1 MVKFRSFFVCT
12 WFLFLLY
19 FLLLPRS
26 FSQFLCPPHPQFFLF
41 VFFLSSSFS
50 SFSLQ
55 CLAFLNSLSKFLHLS
70 VHMVGDRSNPFSLIS
85 DEICSHKCLFDFGLD
100 PRLSSLV
107 LDPCL
112 GSLLGSLDFD
122 FNFLVLV
129 TAIAIA
135 ENHLLV
141 LVVRVGVSMRVR
153 LRSVVGG
160 RTLPLAPSRGF
171 PS

>member
-1 MVKFRSFFVCT
+1 MVKFRSFFVCI

-19 FLLLPRS
+19 FLLLPIS
-26 FSQFLCPPHPQFFLF
+26 FSQFLHPPFFLF

-55 CLAFLNSLSKFLHLS
+55 CFAFLNSLSKFLHLS
-70 VHMVGDRSNPFSLIS
+70 VHMMGDRSNPFSLIS

-100 PRLSSLV
+100 PRLGSLV

-112 GSLLGSLDFD
+112 SSLLGSLDFD

-129 TAIAIA
+129 VAIAIT

-153 LRSVVGG
+153 LRSVVRWQDTTVGAI
-160 RTLPLAPSRGF
+160 TWVSKLI
-171 PS
+171 

>member
-26 FSQFLCPPHPQFFLF
+26 FSQFLRPPHS
-41 VFFLSSSFS
+41 FFLSSSFS

-55 CLAFLNSLSKFLHLS
+55 CFAFLNSLSKFLHLS
-70 VHMVGDRSNPFSLIS
+70 MHMVADRSNHFSLIS
-85 DEICSHKCLFDFGLD
+85 DEICFYKGLFDFGLD
-100 PRLSSLV
+100 PRLGSLV
-107 LDPCL
+107 LDH
-112 GSLLGSLDFD
+112 
-122 FNFLVLV
+122 FLVLV
-129 TAIAIA
+129 TAIPIV

-153 LRSVVGG
+153 LRSVVRWQDTATGAI
-160 RTLPLAPSRGF
+160 TWVSKLI
-171 PS
+171 

>member
-26 FSQFLCPPHPQFFLF
+26 FSQFLRPPHS
-41 VFFLSSSFS
+41 FFLSSSFS

-55 CLAFLNSLSKFLHLS
+55 CFAFLNSLSKFLHLS
-70 VHMVGDRSNPFSLIS
+70 MHMVVDRSNHFSLIS
-85 DEICSHKCLFDFGLD
+85 DEICFYKGLFDFGLD
-100 PRLSSLV
+100 PRLGSLV
-107 LDPCL
+107 LDH
-112 GSLLGSLDFD
+112 
-122 FNFLVLV
+122 FLVLV
-129 TAIAIA
+129 TAIPIV

-153 LRSVVGG
+153 LRSVVRWQDTATGAIT
-160 RTLPLAPSRGF
+160 RVSKLI
-171 PS
+171 

>member
-1 MVKFRSFFVCT
+1 MVKFRSFFVCI

-26 FSQFLCPPHPQFFLF
+26 FSQFLHPPFFLF

-55 CLAFLNSLSKFLHLS
+55 CFAFLNSLSKFLHLS

-85 DEICSHKCLFDFGLD
+85 DEIYSHKCLFDFD
-100 PRLSSLV
+100 

-112 GSLLGSLDFD
+112 GSLVLDPHLGSLVLDH
-122 FNFLVLV
+122 FLVLV
-129 TAIAIA
+129 ATIAIT

-153 LRSVVGG
+153 LRSVV
-160 RTLPLAPSRGF
+160 RWQDIAASAITWVSKLI
-171 PS
+171 

>member
-26 FSQFLCPPHPQFFLF
+26 FSQFLRPPHS
-41 VFFLSSSFS
+41 FFLSSSFS

-55 CLAFLNSLSKFLHLS
+55 CFAFLNSLSKFLHLS
-70 VHMVGDRSNPFSLIS
+70 MHMVVDRSNHFSLIS
-85 DEICSHKCLFDFGLD
+85 DEICFYKGLFDFGLD
-100 PRLSSLV
+100 PRLGSLV
-107 LDPCL
+107 LDH
-112 GSLLGSLDFD
+112 
-122 FNFLVLV
+122 FLVLV
-129 TAIAIA
+129 TAIPIV

-153 LRSVVGG
+153 LRSVVRWLDTATGAIT
-160 RTLPLAPSRGF
+160 RVSKLI
-171 PS
+171 

>member
-26 FSQFLCPPHPQFFLF
+26 FSQFLRPPHS
-41 VFFLSSSFS
+41 FFLSSSFS

-55 CLAFLNSLSKFLHLS
+55 CFAFLNSLSKFLHLS
-70 VHMVGDRSNPFSLIS
+70 MHMVVDRSNHFSLIS
-85 DEICSHKCLFDFGLD
+85 DEICFYKGLFDFGLD
-100 PRLSSLV
+100 PRLGSLV

-112 GSLLGSLDFD
+112 SSLLGSLDFD

-129 TAIAIA
+129 VAIAIT

-153 LRSVVGG
+153 LRSVVRWQDTTVGAI
-160 RTLPLAPSRGF
+160 TWVSKLI
-171 PS
+171 

>member
-19 FLLLPRS
+19 FLLLLPRS
-26 FSQFLCPPHPQFFLF
+26 FSQFLLPL
-41 VFFLSSSFS
+41 FFLSSSFS

-55 CLAFLNSLSKFLHLS
+55 CFAFLNSLSKFLHLS

-85 DEICSHKCLFDFGLD
+85 DEICSHKCLFDFD
-100 PRLSSLV
+100 

>member
-19 FLLLPRS
+19 FLLLLPRS
-26 FSQFLCPPHPQFFLF
+26 FSQFLLPL
-41 VFFLSSSFS
+41 FFLSSSFS

-55 CLAFLNSLSKFLHLS
+55 CFAFLNSLSKFLHLS

-85 DEICSHKCLFDFGLD
+85 DEIYSHKCLFDFDLD
-100 PRLSSLV
+100 PHLGSLV

-153 LRSVVGG
+153 LRSVVRWQDTATGAI
-160 RTLPLAPSRGF
+160 TWVSKLI
-171 PS
+171 

>member
-1 MVKFRSFFVCT
+1 MVEFRSVLFVLSFV
-12 WFLFLLY
+12 FLFIFFY
-19 FLLLPRS
+19 FPKS
-26 FSQFLCPPHPQFFLF
+26 VSQFLHLPFFLF
-41 VFFLSSSFS
+41 SFFFFLPLSW
-50 SFSLQ
+50 

-122 FNFLVLV
+122 FNFFVLIA
-129 TAIAIA
+129 TIAIT

-141 LVVRVGVSMRVR
+141 LVVRVGVSIRVR
-153 LRSVVGG
+153 LRSVV
-160 RTLPLAPSRGF
+160 RW
-171 PS
+171 